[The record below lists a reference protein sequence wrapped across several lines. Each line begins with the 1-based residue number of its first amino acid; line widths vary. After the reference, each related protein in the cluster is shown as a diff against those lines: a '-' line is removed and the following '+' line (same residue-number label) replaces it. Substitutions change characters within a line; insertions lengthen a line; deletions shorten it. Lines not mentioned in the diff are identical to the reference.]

1 MRTFEYPSVQV
12 LIDEGRGSFSI
23 VPAQAGSAQLRDCA
37 VRILGR
43 LVDGSPFSFQP
54 QLHAED
60 RCDTPGE
67 NGFNYSGIDG
77 RLGLGWQL
85 AFRVSD
91 DQHMLLWRC
100 EITNRSDRP
109 ITIDKIILLEPS
121 RAGYDNVE
129 LGAGLQNDL
138 AFYTNGW
145 QSWSSSGAYAAGSR
159 MRQSRLGILQEPMV
173 LNPGTPRFYS
183 KGLFASDFFGVLGSR
198 KTRGGML
205 LGFLSQR
212 EQFGTLTADLRGGA
226 KLRLWANGDDVY
238 LEAGAHLTTDWAVF
252 TSIDVDAEQPLDS
265 YLEAVAKEHGLGQF
279 PPVPAGWCSWYY
291 YYEDISERTI
301 QANLEQIRDKKDILP
316 LNLVQIDD
324 GFEAQV
330 GDWLEFNNRFP
341 NGVAGLAAEINAA
354 GFTPGLWLAPF
365 IVHPDSWLANEHPD
379 WLLRKSNGKLA
390 RPGFVWNSLGA
401 ALDLTVPAALE
412 YACKVLDVAVHD
424 WGFPYLKLDFL
435 YAAALRGIYH
445 DRTRTRAQV
454 LRGGMEALRRTVGEE
469 TVLLG
474 CGAPLG
480 SMLGLVQ
487 AMRIG
492 ADVSGYWKPTYFG
505 ISLPIRNEPHMPSAR
520 NSIQNILTRAAL
532 NRRWWVNDPDCL
544 LVRPDSHLNLE
555 EVRSLATAIGMTG
568 GSVLLSDDMTKLPL
582 ERMELAAALLPPI
595 RESVHVLDWM
605 DAETPRKLRLD
616 LQGAAGAWYVLAT
629 FNWDD
634 TAGHVTL
641 AASDFRLPDQAYWVR
656 SFWDNKVW
664 RVNAGSPL
672 FSGTIPAHAPLLL
685 ALRPC
690 QSGQAQYLG
699 SSLHISQGLEVEQWT
714 AKSGK
719 LVCNLAPN
727 RDVTGALLDLTIP
740 NPPKK
745 AELNGKALDW
755 ESLPDAVYRF
765 RVSID
770 RTAKITIQY

>member
-1 MRTFEYPSVQV
+1 MRTFEYPFVQV
-12 LIDEGRGSFSI
+12 LIEEGRGSFSI
-23 VPAQAGSAQLRDCA
+23 LPAQAGFARLRDCA
-37 VRILGR
+37 VRVLGR
-43 LVDGSPFSFQP
+43 LVDGRPFSFQP
-54 QLHAED
+54 QLRAD
-60 RCDTPGE
+60 DYNKAP
-67 NGFNYSGIDG
+67 NADGFIYSGMDES
-77 RLGLGWQL
+77 LKLGWNL
-85 AFRVSD
+85 AFRVSS
-91 DQHMLLWRC
+91 DQRMLLWRC
-100 EITNRSDRP
+100 EVSNLSERP
-109 ITIDKIILLEPS
+109 MTIDKIILLEPV
-121 RAGYDNVE
+121 RAGHDNVD
-129 LGAGLQNDL
+129 LGADSHKDL
-138 AFYTNGW
+138 AFYANGW
-145 QSWSSSGAYAAGSR
+145 QSWSSSGAYAADSR

-173 LNPGTPRFYS
+173 LNPGTPRFHTTG
-183 KGLFASDFFGVLGSR
+183 KFASDFFGVLGNR
-198 KTRGGML
+198 KTRSGML

-226 KLRLWANGDDVY
+226 QLRLWANGDDVY
-238 LEAGAHLTTDWAVF
+238 LDAGAHLTTDWAVF
-252 TSIDVDAEQPLDS
+252 TSIDMDAEQPQES
-265 YLEAVAKEHGLGQF
+265 YLEAVAKEHGLDQF
-279 PPVPAGWCSWYY
+279 PHTPAGWCSWYY
-291 YYEDISERTI
+291 YYEEISEAI
-301 QANLEQIRDKKDILP
+301 IRDNLAQIHDKRNLLP
-316 LNLVQIDD
+316 LDLVQIDD
-324 GFEAQV
+324 GFEAGV
-330 GDWLEFNNRFP
+330 GDWLEFNPRFP
-341 NGVAGLAAEINAA
+341 NGVAGLAAEIKSV

-365 IVHPDSWLANEHPD
+365 IAHPNSWLANEHPD

-390 RPGFVWNSLGA
+390 RPGFVWNSMGA

-412 YACKVLDVAVHD
+412 YACKVLDAAVHD

-435 YAAALRGIYH
+435 YAAALKGVYH

-520 NSIQNILTRAAL
+520 NSIQNIHTRAAQ

-568 GSVLLSDDMTKLPL
+568 GSVLLSDDMTQLPL

-595 RESVHVLDWM
+595 RESVQVLDWM

-616 LQGAAGAWYVLAT
+616 LQGAIGAWHALAT

-634 TAGHVTL
+634 KARHVTL
-641 AASDFRLPDQAYWVR
+641 EARDFRLPEQAYWVR
-656 SFWDNKVW
+656 SFWENKVW
-664 RVNAGSPL
+664 RVTAGSPL
-672 FSGTIPAHAPLLL
+672 VNGTLPAHAPLLL

-699 SSLHISQGLEVEQWT
+699 SSLHISQGLEVAQWT
-714 AKSGK
+714 AKKGK

-727 RDVTGALLDLTIP
+727 RVVQGALLDITIP
-740 NPPKK
+740 TLPKK
-745 AELNGKALDW
+745 R
-755 ESLPDAVYRF
+755 S
-765 RVSID
+765 
-770 RTAKITIQY
+770 